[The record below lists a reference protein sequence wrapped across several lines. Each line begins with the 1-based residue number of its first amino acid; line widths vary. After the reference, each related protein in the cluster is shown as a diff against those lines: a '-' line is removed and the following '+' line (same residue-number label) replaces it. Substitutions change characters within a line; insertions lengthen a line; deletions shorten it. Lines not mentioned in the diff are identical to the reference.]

1 MSKNSALDKV
11 KDIME
16 LFRERHPHE
25 PRQLC
30 KDKTLIAIEELRKF
44 FELPIQDDS
53 SVKDRRVMEK

>member
-1 MSKNSALDKV
+1 
-11 KDIME
+11 ME